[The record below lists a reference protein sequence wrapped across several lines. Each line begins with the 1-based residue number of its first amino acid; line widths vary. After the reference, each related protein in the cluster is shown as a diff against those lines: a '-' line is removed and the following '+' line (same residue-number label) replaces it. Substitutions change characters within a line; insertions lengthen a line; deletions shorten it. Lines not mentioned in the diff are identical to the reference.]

1 MNEYLFIENF
11 GPLKHVEIRK
21 ITPLTV
27 FIGESGSGKS
37 TIMKVL
43 CLFRWIYKKICIRSY
58 LRNSGISRS
67 PFRFQFEQLKKINGL
82 VSFFNSDTVIIYRRG
97 KNEISYQ
104 KGKLNSD
111 IIIKNEEIS
120 LDKISFIS
128 DKRNIIPELLAKN
141 VSVVN
146 SFYLNETWKDFS
158 QAVDDFEKID
168 IPYLGVKLSKAKVQ
182 NGYKYYIV
190 GNDEDEYKVNFED
203 SSSGMQNVAPLI
215 TIANYFVNKYDLVK
229 SFNRAIVS
237 ILSENDL
244 LSKFKSEQDIGKVNY
259 KNLFFHIEEPELS
272 LYPESQLKL
281 LEQLVQLCF
290 TNEKHIFKTACMIT
304 THSPYIINYLN
315 LLIKK
320 QILHF
325 EDINAYQVLDGYLL
339 DLMRPEEQIV
349 DTRLLSEPISQIYD
363 DYNSL

>member
-11 GPLKHVEIRK
+11 GPLKHIELK
-21 ITPLTV
+21 NITSLTV

-37 TIMKVL
+37 AILKVL

-58 LRNSGISRS
+58 LRNSGISKS
-67 PFRFQFEQLKKINGL
+67 PFRFQFEQLKKTNGIA
-82 VSFFNSDTVIIYRRG
+82 SFFNNDTVIKYRRG
-97 KNEISYQ
+97 QYEISYHN
-104 KGKLNSD
+104 GKLNSD
-111 IIIKNEEIS
+111 IIINNDEIS

-141 VSVVN
+141 VTVSN

-158 QAVDDFEKID
+158 EAVDDFENID
-168 IPYLGVKLSKAKVQ
+168 IPYLGVKLAKTKVQ

-190 GNDEDEYKVNFED
+190 GNDDDVYKINFED

-215 TIANYFVNKYDLVK
+215 TIINYFVNKYDLVK

-244 LSKFKSEQDIGKVNY
+244 LSQFKSEQDIGKVNY

-281 LEQLVQLCF
+281 IDQLVQLCF
-290 TNEKHIFKTACMIT
+290 NNERHIFKTACMIT
-304 THSPYIINYLN
+304 THSPYVINYLN

-320 QILHF
+320 QVLQF
-325 EDINAYQVLDGYLL
+325 DDINAYQVLDGYLL
-339 DLMRPEEQIV
+339 DLMRSEEQIV
-349 DTRLLSEPISQIYD
+349 DTTLLSEPISEIYD
-363 DYNSL
+363 NYNSL